1 MKLELIK
8 DEIASL
14 LENLSEQFETI
25 NQYPKNIPQI
35 ELDIVMRNIQKLYE
49 TTIQLNKANSVPM
62 VQAKVER
69 NGVIDGSKIIE
80 VVREEVPVKA
90 MAEQVKPVAE
100 IVEKEVVQPAIEE
113 VEVIEAIANVQP
125 VITVE
130 NNPVAIAEAP
140 VAPTENKILSGIMTR
155 EPQLEFVSLLDEV
168 VEKSKVEPDLF
179 NSAKASKEITDL
191 NNKLAEARNT
201 HSIVE
206 KLQSKRIENLKSVI
220 GINDKFYFINE
231 LFAGDAR
238 KYEDVIYTLN
248 NFKKFD
254 DAMQYFSTLKYR
266 FNWDELSAP
275 YEKLVKMLE
284 RKFDLANA

>member
-8 DEIASL
+8 EEISSL
-14 LENLSEQFETI
+14 LENLTEQFQTI
-25 NQYPKNIPQI
+25 QQYPTHIPQI
-35 ELDIVMRNIQKLYE
+35 EIDIVLRNIQKVYE
-49 TTIQLNKANSVPM
+49 ASLALNKVNGLPAAPTKA
-62 VQAKVER
+62 VQK
-69 NGVIDGSKIIE
+69 GMIDGSKMIE
-80 VVREEVPVKA
+80 VVREEIPVKTHIIEEKVNGFIHDIA
-90 MAEQVKPVAE
+90 PKAKIDTTMAEPVAE
-100 IVEKEVVQPAIEE
+100 TNRLKQNPVEEILVTPFITNPNEGIQPAILKKE
-113 VEVIEAIANVQP
+113 
-125 VITVE
+125 T
-130 NNPVAIAEAP
+130 
-140 VAPTENKILSGIMTR
+140 
-155 EPQLEFVSLLDEV
+155 QLEFVSMLDEV
-168 VEKSKVEPDLF
+168 VEKTKVEPDLF
-179 NSAKASKEITDL
+179 SSVKASKEISDL